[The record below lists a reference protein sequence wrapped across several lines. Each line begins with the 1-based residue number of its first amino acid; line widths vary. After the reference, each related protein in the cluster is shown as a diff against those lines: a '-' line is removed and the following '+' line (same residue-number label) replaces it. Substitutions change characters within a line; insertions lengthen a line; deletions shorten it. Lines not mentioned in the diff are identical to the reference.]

1 MELKSLTPDILV
13 AGQIGAGDVA
23 ALAERG
29 VRAIINNRP
38 DGEGAGQPML
48 VDIERSANEHGIA
61 FRSIPFTSGRQT
73 MADVEAF
80 RAALD
85 ELPRPLLIYCRTGM
99 RSSSIWAMAQAG
111 REPID
116 DLVRAAAGAG
126 YDLSP
131 MRPVLQALAAR

>member
-1 MELKSLTPDILV
+1 MELKSLSPDLLV
-13 AGQIGAGDVA
+13 TGQISVGDIA

-38 DGEGAGQPML
+38 DGESMGQPL
-48 VDIERSANEHGIA
+48 TADIERAAAEQGIA
-61 FRSIPFTSGRQT
+61 FRTIPFTSGRQT

-85 ELPRPLLIYCRTGM
+85 ELPRPLLMYCRTGM
-99 RSSSIWAMAQAG
+99 RSTSIWAMAEAG
-111 REPID
+111 RTPVE
-116 DLVRAAAGAG
+116 DLLRMAAGAG

-131 MRPVLQALAAR
+131 MQPVLQALATR